1 MFEWLAIP
9 AAITAAAF
17 IPKGKMK
24 DKDKIKLIF
33 ENTGTGIKKKKTN
46 DKGEKE
52 TVITPP
58 KLYKEFKNL
67 GYSTYLYTLPFGLSA
82 GEVEGILPALCDGL
96 NKKVEMEYKEGF
108 LKMHVYETDLPESW
122 NYAADLIRP
131 GSWEIPIG
139 KNHKGVL
146 YHDFDKYC
154 HMLIGGVTRFGKTV
168 AMKVMFN
175 TLILNNPNDIEIYIL
190 DLKGGLE
197 FEKFRGLPQVK
208 GFASNIYESVNV
220 LKEISDEITVRQE
233 QFLKN
238 MWSNVV
244 DTPIEKRTFVFV
256 DEGAELSPAIVSKDK
271 KKHAEFCQSVLS
283 EIARISGGL
292 GMRLIYGTQYPTVEA
307 INNQV
312 KSNIVARLSF
322 ICSNGTASRVMLD
335 QNGAEKL
342 PALPGRALYLIEKL
356 RPVQVPYITD
366 KAMFEMFN
374 EMEANKSV
382 AINSKPSGG
391 NSPNHRPSGNS
402 KN

>member
-24 DKDKIKLIF
+24 DKDKIQLIF

-52 TVITPP
+52 TVIIPP

-131 GSWEIPIG
+131 GSWEVPIG

-154 HMLIGGVTRFGKTV
+154 HMLVGGVTRFGKTV
-168 AMKVMFN
+168 AMKVILN
-175 TLILNNPNDIEIYIL
+175 TLILNNPNDVEIYIL

-197 FEKFRGLPQVK
+197 FEQFRGLPQIKAV
-208 GFASNIYESVNV
+208 ASDIYESVEV
-220 LKEISDEITVRQE
+220 LKEISDEIDKRMEYFKQNRYTNIVH
-233 QFLKN
+233 
-238 MWSNVV
+238 
-244 DTPIEKRTFVFV
+244 TPIKKRTFIFI
-256 DEGAELSPAIVSKDK
+256 DEGAELSPSIVVKNLK
-271 KKHAEFCQSVLS
+271 EYAKYCQSVLS
-283 EIARISGGL
+283 EIARISGAL

-342 PALPGRALYLIEKL
+342 PAIPGRGIYLIEKK
-356 RPVQVPYITD
+356 RMVQVPYITD
-366 KAMFEMFN
+366 QDMFKMFN
-374 EMEANKSV
+374 EMEANKN
-382 AINSKPSGG
+382 ALLNTKTGGG
-391 NSPNHRPSGNS
+391 NSTNNRPPGNR